1 MDAHI
6 ARPISTYKGVSEN
19 HCVRASRGFRA
30 LVPAPA
36 WSQLVQHGVRASHT
50 AQERLLHQGDSG
62 GWVLLCVS
70 GRLKVV
76 YAEPDGRELLIAV
89 RGPGD
94 VIGEFSGSDG
104 HPRSATVAAIEPG
117 ITSKL
122 SARRFTDLVRR
133 LGLERHLNSYI
144 LGKVRESAAHAW
156 QLAHLTTAARLA
168 DLVATLVEAA
178 GPDHPTPTTIA
189 MSQEELASALG
200 LVRSAVT
207 PVLARWKASG
217 LVRITRGRL
226 EVLDLAA
233 LAGSVSSSGQNRP

>member
-1 MDAHI
+1 M
-6 ARPISTYKGVSEN
+6 SEN
-19 HCVRASRGFRA
+19 HHARPLRGFRS
-30 LVPAPA
+30 LIPGLA
-36 WSQLVQHGVRASHT
+36 WSRLVQHGVRTPHR
-50 AQERLLHQGDSG
+50 AQERLLNQGDAG
-62 GWVLLCVS
+62 GWVLLCVQ

-76 YAEPDGRELLIAV
+76 YAEPDGRELLLAV

-94 VIGEFSGSDG
+94 LIGEFSGSDG

-117 ITSKL
+117 STSKL
-122 SARRFTDLVRR
+122 PARQFADLVRR
-133 LGLERHLNSYI
+133 LGLEQHLNSYI

-168 DLVATLVEAA
+168 DLIATLVEAA
-178 GPDHPTPTTIA
+178 GPDHPSPATIA

-217 LVRITRGRL
+217 LVRIARGRL
-226 EVLDLAA
+226 EVLDVAA
-233 LAGSVSSSGQNRP
+233 LVSSSGQNRP